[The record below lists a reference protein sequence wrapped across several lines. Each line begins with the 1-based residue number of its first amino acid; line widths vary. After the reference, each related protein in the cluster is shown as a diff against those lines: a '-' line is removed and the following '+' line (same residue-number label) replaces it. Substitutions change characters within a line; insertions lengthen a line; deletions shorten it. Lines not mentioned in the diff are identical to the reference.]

1 MLVFIDESGDSG
13 FKLQKGSTTSFVV
26 ALVIFDENLDAE
38 ETALEIKKYRKKI
51 GKTERFEF
59 KFNKCNKELRIGFLK
74 AVKKCNFR
82 IRVIVFEKEK
92 IYSLNLKRKTETF
105 YKFVIRQVLQHN
117 GKTIKNAKIKLDGL
131 GERKFRK
138 ALSTYLR
145 RYLNTN
151 KERIMENLRFVDSN
165 SNVLIQLADMV
176 AGAIRISYDA
186 NRKDAGEYK
195 KIIKSRIDDLSE
207 FE

>member
-26 ALVIFDENLDAE
+26 ALVVFDENLDAE

-82 IRVIVFEKEK
+82 IRVIVFEKEN
-92 IYSLNLKRKTETF
+92 YTSRKPIWT
-105 YKFVIRQVLQHN
+105 
-117 GKTIKNAKIKLDGL
+117 
-131 GERKFRK
+131 
-138 ALSTYLR
+138 
-145 RYLNTN
+145 
-151 KERIMENLRFVDSN
+151 
-165 SNVLIQLADMV
+165 
-176 AGAIRISYDA
+176 
-186 NRKDAGEYK
+186 
-195 KIIKSRIDDLSE
+195 SE
-207 FE
+207 MFWSH